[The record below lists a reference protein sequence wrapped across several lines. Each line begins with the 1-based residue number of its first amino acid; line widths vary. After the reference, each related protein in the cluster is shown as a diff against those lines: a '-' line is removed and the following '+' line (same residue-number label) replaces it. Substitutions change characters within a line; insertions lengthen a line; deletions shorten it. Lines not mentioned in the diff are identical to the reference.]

1 VPRLR
6 DARFCLAVFA
16 AALLPTA
23 YVEALPA
30 PAGASAPPS
39 VPCPSTAANEAAAVR
54 AAAACKGR
62 VEVMSARDEKLRVFA
77 NANGSLTAESAATVQ
92 RVRDSAGNWIK
103 PDAQLR
109 RDADGRIRPATT
121 SLAMTF
127 SGGNTGDQVIIRDLE
142 AGLYF

>member
-62 VEVMSARDEKLRVFA
+62 VEVMSARDEKLRAFA

-92 RVRDSAGNWIK
+92 RVRNSAGIGSSRTLSFVAT
-103 PDAQLR
+103 PTDGFAQRPR
-109 RDADGRIRPATT
+109 RWR
-121 SLAMTF
+121 
-127 SGGNTGDQVIIRDLE
+127 
-142 AGLYF
+142 